1 MRKVFFILLGMVFVL
16 SGCYS
21 VSKIRVTNLQSIPR
35 DERLLIAV
43 VDFENGTG
51 EENNKELVEGIYGK
65 MLNELNQT
73 GRFRL
78 LERKRLESVLK
89 ELKLQVTGLVNPE
102 NAKQV
107 GRMLGVSA
115 MLFGELSVVKYE
127 RNKQSIFI
135 MWTEGEKT
143 EVSIDA
149 RLVDVESGE
158 ILATSRASTYVKQRN
173 WVAFWFARLGR
184 KMNRESVI
192 ETGIELACKKIA
204 GEMSGAVYK

>member
-1 MRKVFFILLGMVFVL
+1 MVFVL
-16 SGCYS
+16 SSCYS
-21 VSKIRVTNLQSIPR
+21 VSKIQMANLQSIPR

-89 ELKLQVTGLVNPE
+89 ELKLHVTGLVDPE

-107 GRMLGVSA
+107 GQMLGVSA

-204 GEMSGAVYK
+204 GEISESVYK

>member
-1 MRKVFFILLGMVFVL
+1 MRKVFLGMVFVL
-16 SGCYS
+16 SSCYS
-21 VSKIRVTNLQSIPR
+21 VSKIQMANLQSIPR

-65 MLNELNQT
+65 MLNEFNQT

-89 ELKLQVTGLVNPE
+89 ELKLHVTGLVDPE

-107 GRMLGVSA
+107 GQMLGVSA

-204 GEMSGAVYK
+204 GEISESVYK

>member
-1 MRKVFFILLGMVFVL
+1 MRKVFLGMVFVL
-16 SGCYS
+16 SSCYS
-21 VSKIRVTNLQSIPR
+21 VSKIQMANLQSIPR

-89 ELKLQVTGLVNPE
+89 ELKLHVTGLVDPE

-107 GRMLGVSA
+107 GQMLGVSA

-204 GEMSGAVYK
+204 GEISESVYK